1 MQFSEMNLIP
11 EILRAVE
18 EVGYTEATDIQVR
31 AIPVLLEGKDLI
43 GRSNTGTGKTATLTF
58 CTYLANFRIS
68 VPVCMASSRV
78 GLRTRTCPF
87 S

>member
-18 EVGYTEATDIQVR
+18 EVGYTEATDIQVG

-43 GRSNTGTGKTATLTF
+43 GRSNTGTGKTAAF
-58 CTYLANFRIS
+58 GI
-68 VPVCMASSRV
+68 PVVQMVAQSNQEGAGS
-78 GLRTRTCPF
+78 GSKPNA
-87 S
+87 